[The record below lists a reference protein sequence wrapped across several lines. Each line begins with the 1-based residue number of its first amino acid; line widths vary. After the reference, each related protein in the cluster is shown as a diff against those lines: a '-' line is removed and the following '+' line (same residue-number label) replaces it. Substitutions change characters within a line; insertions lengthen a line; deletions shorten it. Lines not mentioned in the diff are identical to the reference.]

1 MTSTTN
7 IINPIFCKDFYSK
20 NAGEAKEYLDAVE
33 RIKNNVHPDVVLDAN
48 AADKIDDPDERSEFT
63 AVISHFNAGDRNI
76 TQFIWVLLFDNPS
89 LGVLL
94 SNGSPESLP
103 TTVGEVEA
111 ASLRP
116 LVEIQKLLDI
126 LAPNLGADKAFTT
139 DTMTV
144 LLNKFPSTEDEAA
157 KWVRV
162 LIMTFM
168 LPVDAEEFYKNYSKI
183 NAAKVTGVDEVSI
196 KKVIFGLG
204 TKMSK
209 KNIQDIINSLKESKG
224 IDLK

>member
-1 MTSTTN
+1 M
-7 IINPIFCKDFYSK
+7 
-20 NAGEAKEYLDAVE
+20 
-33 RIKNNVHPDVVLDAN
+33 
-48 AADKIDDPDERSEFT
+48 
-63 AVISHFNAGDRNI
+63 
-76 TQFIWVLLFDNPS
+76 LLFDNPS

-157 KWVRV
+157 K
-162 LIMTFM
+162 
-168 LPVDAEEFYKNYSKI
+168 
-183 NAAKVTGVDEVSI
+183 
-196 KKVIFGLG
+196 
-204 TKMSK
+204 
-209 KNIQDIINSLKESKG
+209 
-224 IDLK
+224 